1 MILRKSGIQCS
12 KLLEGIWMNRARD
25 IVHAKASY
33 VRGIYGNRIGVAV
46 VDTGIMAHTDF
57 VTGGN
62 RIVAF
67 KDMIHGRIDMYDDNG
82 HGTHVSGII
91 GGNGTASDGKYMGIA
106 PKCNIIGVK
115 ALNYKGNGNVSDV
128 LTAFDWILANK
139 EKYNIRIVN
148 ISVGSTSD
156 ENTSEHSSLVLGVD
170 ELWDHGFVVVV
181 AAGNNGPG
189 PRTISMPGISRK
201 VITVGASDDNVS
213 VEVFGTKTIDYS
225 GRGPTLACVKK
236 PDVVAPGSNIISCC
250 PPRKESHSNRGFL
263 FGRSRSEPYGGLYTT
278 KSGTSMATPLVTG
291 GVALLLSAYPDMT
304 NREVKIRIKNSST
317 DLGLQHQ
324 QQGWGLLNIEKLI
337 P

>member
-1 MILRKSGIQCS
+1 
-12 KLLEGIWMNRARD
+12 
-25 IVHAKASY
+25 
-33 VRGIYGNRIGVAV
+33 
-46 VDTGIMAHTDF
+46 
-57 VTGGN
+57 
-62 RIVAF
+62 
-67 KDMIHGRIDMYDDNG
+67 
-82 HGTHVSGII
+82 
-91 GGNGTASDGKYMGIA
+91 MGIA

-148 ISVGSTSD
+148 ISVGSTTD
-156 ENTSEHSSLVLGVD
+156 ENASEHSNLVVGVD
-170 ELWDHGFVVVV
+170 ELWDQGVVVVV

-213 VEVFGTKTIDYS
+213 VEVFGTRTIDYS

-236 PDVVAPGSNIISCC
+236 PDVVAPGSNIVSCC
-250 PPRKESHSNRGFL
+250 PPRNDSHSSRGLL
-263 FGRSRSEPYGGLYTT
+263 FGRPKSDPYGGLYTT

>member
-1 MILRKSGIQCS
+1 MIVRKSYVLRS

-25 IVHAKASY
+25 IVHAKAAY
-33 VRGIYGNRIGVAV
+33 GRGIYGKGIGVAV
-46 VDTGIMAHTDF
+46 VDTGIMGHTDF
-57 VTGGN
+57 VAGGN

-91 GGNGTASDGKYMGIA
+91 GGNGTASDGMYMGIA

-128 LTAFDWILANK
+128 LSAFDWIMTNK
-139 EKYNIRIVN
+139 ARYNIRIVN

-156 ENTSEHSSLVLGVD
+156 ESANEQSSLVVGVD
-170 ELWDHGFVVVV
+170 ELWDRGIVVVV

-236 PDVVAPGSNIISCC
+236 PDIVAPGSNIVSCC
-250 PPRKESHSNRGFL
+250 PPKNDNRTNRGL
-263 FGRSRSEPYGGLYTT
+263 FGRVRTDFYGGLYTT
-278 KSGTSMATPLVTG
+278 KSGTSMATPIVTG
-291 GVALLLSAYPDMT
+291 AMALLLSAYPDMT

-324 QQGWGLLNIEKLI
+324 QQGWGLLNIEQLI